1 MKIAIT
7 GHDGFIGTHLLN
19 TLIYKKGFEKNSI
32 IWNWEAL
39 DSVKLLLIAI
49 RIY

>member
-19 TLIYKKGFEKNSI
+19 TLIYKKVLKKI
-32 IWNWEAL
+32 AL
-39 DSVKLLLIAI
+39 SV
-49 RIY
+49 